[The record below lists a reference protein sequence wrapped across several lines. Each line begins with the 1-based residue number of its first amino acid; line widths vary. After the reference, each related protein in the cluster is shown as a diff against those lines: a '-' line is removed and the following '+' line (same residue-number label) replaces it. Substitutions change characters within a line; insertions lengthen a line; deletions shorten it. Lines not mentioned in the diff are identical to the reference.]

1 MQRRQD
7 SGFSLC
13 HSTMSE
19 SELLTPT
26 DLLAHSDRLQLS
38 ARAGDETHVARA
50 AKAAHAAL
58 QSISPPPPHTSI
70 SLAINHEIDPL
81 ARAATA
87 LSGAPHPQTDDVAWT
102 LDLRDSLQFDN
113 HPAYT
118 FAYLVT
124 TATWLAG
131 SLIAMPVLDH
141 SWLDS
146 LRPSTPLSQNPA
158 KRLAQRFYAHAPLL
172 WAVEEWQL
180 AIAHDWRLRILRY
193 AENAAMVA
201 SFADMQHGWS
211 MARFPNFWPNAL
223 CVARIGEASPADPP
237 NTHTLQ
243 KILQRRRFD
252 AAEIA
257 LVGADRLAQALHLLY
272 LGEWVAL
279 YLAALN
285 DVDPA
290 DCVPLHLLGIAQA

>member
-1 MQRRQD
+1 
-7 SGFSLC
+7 
-13 HSTMSE
+13 MSE
-19 SELLTPT
+19 PDLLTPA
-26 DLLAHSDRLQLS
+26 DLIAHSDRLQLRL
-38 ARAGDETHVARA
+38 RAGDETHIARA

-58 QSISPPPPHTSI
+58 QSVSRPPQHSGV
-70 SLAINHEIDPL
+70 SLAISHDLDPL
-81 ARAATA
+81 AGAATA
-87 LSGAPHPQTDDVAWT
+87 LSGAPFAQTHTIAWT
-102 LDLRDSLQFDN
+102 LDLHDHLHFDD

-124 TATWLAG
+124 AATWLAG
-131 SLIAMPVLDH
+131 SHTAMPTLDH
-141 SWLDS
+141 SWLES
-146 LRPSTPLSQNPA
+146 LQPSTPLSQNPA

-201 SFADMQHGWS
+201 NFADMQHGWS

-223 CVARIGEASPADPP
+223 CVARIGDSSPADPP
-237 NTHTLQ
+237 NTRALQ
-243 KILQRRRFD
+243 TILRRRRFD
-252 AAEIA
+252 ATETA
-257 LVGADRLAQALHLLY
+257 LVGANRLTQALHLLY

-290 DCVPLHLLGIAQA
+290 DRVPLHLLGIAQA